1 MMDSEAR
8 EERMVALY
16 GQGMTVKEVAKE
28 VGAGNLT
35 VRRTLK
41 LRGIALRGHR
51 VSTRDTQHDE
61 TIITMC
67 TAGATNREIAEA
79 VGLKLSQVSYAIDCL
94 QIETGRQ
101 IKLERRR
108 KQQQQ
113 QQLEQWQL
121 ERQQQST
128 ASRATRPRGRPAE
141 DGRLTARTK
150 RRIAEYYKHSGLRID
165 YLGGHITREEAIQRG
180 VPGWVIDCWKGHR
193 PRLTGE
199 R

>member
-1 MMDSEAR
+1 MTNNEAR
-8 EERMVALY
+8 EARMVALY
-16 GQGMTVKEVAKE
+16 EQGMTVKEIAKE

-51 VSTRDTQHDE
+51 ASTRDTQHDE
-61 TIITMC
+61 TIAAMC

-108 KQQQQ
+108 QQQR
-113 QQLEQWQL
+113 QLEQ
-121 ERQQQST
+121 RQQQPT
-128 ASRATRPRGRPAE
+128 ARRPPRSRGRPTE
-141 DGRLTARTK
+141 DGKLTARTK
-150 RRIAEYYKHSGLRID
+150 RRIAEYYRHSGLRID
-165 YLGGHITREEAIQRG
+165 YLSGYITREEAMERG
-180 VPGWVIDCWKGHR
+180 VPGWVIDCWRGHR